1 MGLMSSSIVSIV
13 CSSDRFEIR
22 VILLAKSI
30 EPDLDFQGKRT
41 KTFILTREEQGDYL
55 L

>member
-1 MGLMSSSIVSIV
+1 MRFSIVVIV
-13 CSSDRFEIR
+13 CSSDRLEIR

-30 EPDLDFQGKRT
+30 EPDLDYQGNYEDKW
-41 KTFILTREEQGDYL
+41 KIFHL